1 MFVGVLQVTL
11 SIPGAH
17 SLKKKR
23 RVVKSL
29 LERLRNRHAVSASEV
44 DHLDTW
50 NRAGVGIAFVSG
62 DRRHADSHLAK
73 LLEGLHREREVLVLD
88 SQLEVF

>member
-1 MFVGVLQVTL
+1 MFVAVLQVTL
-11 SIPGAH
+11 SIPAAH
-17 SLKKKR
+17 SLKDKR

-29 LERLRNRHAVSASEV
+29 IERLRSKHGVSAAEV

-50 NRAGVGIAFVSG
+50 NRAGVGIAFVSR

-73 LLEGLHREREVLVLD
+73 VLEGLHREREASVLD